1 MPRGSSMG
9 GSVQW
14 NLTLGRREAE
24 LVQALANDTYDG
36 NRSQALRAIIRLA
49 EAHMD
54 RSVVNARP
62 TVIGGKKYAWVG
74 E

>member
-1 MPRGSSMG
+1 MG

-24 LVQALANDTYDG
+24 LVQALANQTYDG

-49 EAHMD
+49 ESQLD
-54 RSVVNARP
+54 RAVVNARP
-62 TVIGGKKYAWVG
+62 IVVGGKKYAWSG